1 MESTNTLGKNV
12 SELTEFR
19 KQKDLFF
26 ETDNNSPLTQE
37 QRESYKGLIYFDEN
51 QSLHFELTIEEFTN
65 KENVQMQTTTGDLQ
79 MYKRFG
85 KIRFPVDGK
94 DEELTVFASS
104 HGFFLPFVDAQ
115 AGRETYGAGRY
126 LDPSMLPNGK
136 LLVDFNLAYNPY
148 CAYNELYSCP
158 LPPAENRLK
167 VAILAGEKNF
177 K

>member
-1 MESTNTLGKNV
+1 M

-26 ETDNNSPLTQE
+26 ETDSHSPLTNE
-37 QRESYKGLIYFDEN
+37 QRENFKGLIYFDEDV
-51 QSLHFELTIEEFTN
+51 SLKLELTIEEFSD
-65 KENVQMQTTTGDLQ
+65 KEEIQMQTTTGDLQ
-79 MYKRFG
+79 IYKRFG
-85 KIRFPVDGK
+85 KIKFPVDGK

-126 LDPSMLPNGK
+126 LDPPILPNGK

-167 VAILAGEKNF
+167 VAIQAGEKTF